1 MAKPAHDDE
10 EDKPLDPNV
19 ERIRRRLVR
28 FMLVNFGLLFIA
40 LMVVAGAIVY
50 KVSHKSPALTSSQ
63 AGTVPAPSE
72 AAPIEAYIAL
82 PAGARLLSQ
91 SISEN
96 RISVYAELSD
106 ASHAILVY
114 DMADGHLVGR
124 YAVVNR

>member
-1 MAKPAHDDE
+1 MARPARDDE
-10 EDKPLDPNV
+10 EDKPLDPDV

-40 LMVVAGAIVY
+40 LMAVAGAIVY
-50 KVSHKSPALTSSQ
+50 KVSHKAPAPSQ
-63 AGTVPAPSE
+63 AGGVPAPSD
-72 AAPIEAYIAL
+72 AAPVEAYIAL

-106 ASHAILVY
+106 ASRAILVY
-114 DMADGHLVGR
+114 DMADGRLVGR